1 MLWQK
6 QHRLKIISIMAY
18 NEKLAD
24 RIRVALA
31 DLPKVEEKKMF
42 GGLAFMVDD
51 KMCINVGMDRI
62 MCRIDPVLHDEALSN
77 KGARTVIM
85 KGREYRGFIHVAEH
99 AIKTKK
105 ELNYWIEL
113 SVDYNKH
120 AKSSKKK

>member
-1 MLWQK
+1 
-6 QHRLKIISIMAY
+6 MAY
-18 NEKLAD
+18 DEKLAN

-42 GGLAFMVDD
+42 GGLAFMVDG
-51 KMCINVGMDRI
+51 KMCINVGTNRI
-62 MCRIDPVLHDEALSN
+62 MCRIDPVLHEEALSN
-77 KGARTVIM
+77 KGTSTVMM
-85 KGREYRGFIHVAEH
+85 KGREYRGFIHVDEA

>member
-1 MLWQK
+1 
-6 QHRLKIISIMAY
+6 MAY
-18 NEKLAD
+18 SEKLAE
-24 RIRVALA
+24 RIRLALA
-31 DLPKVEEKKMF
+31 EIPKVEEKKMF
-42 GGLAFMVDD
+42 GGLAFMVDG

-62 MCRIDPVLHDEALSN
+62 MCRIDPVLHDEAISN
-77 KGARTVIM
+77 KGTRSVIM
-85 KGREYRGFIHVAEH
+85 KGREYRGFIHVDES